1 MERVSNMKEIVFS
14 GKSLEEVKDE
24 ALKSLGVSESD
35 VYFYV
40 TKIKGGLLKKEVV
53 TLHVITR
60 DDLVEY
66 VKDFLKGIT
75 KDMGLDV
82 SFESKVRDEQI
93 TIKMYSDNNNILI
106 GKEGKTLQALTTL
119 VKQVIYNKINE
130 YPYILLDVEN
140 YKEKNEERLVRSAKK
155 IAKEVAK
162 TKVEAELENM
172 NSYQRRLIHNALT
185 DFKGVYTESVGEEP
199 NRHIVIKPKEN

>member
-1 MERVSNMKEIVFS
+1 MKETVFS

-40 TKIKGGLLKKEVV
+40 TKTKGGLLKKEVV

-106 GKEGKTLQALTTL
+106 GKEGKTLQALSTV
-119 VKQVIYNKINE
+119 VKQVVYNKINA

-140 YKEKNEERLVRSAKK
+140 YKDKQEQRLIRLAKNVARD
-155 IAKEVAK
+155 VAK
-162 TKVEAELENM
+162 TKLPVELENM
-172 NSYQRRLIHNALT
+172 NSYERRIIHNALGES
-185 DFKGVYTESVGEEP
+185 KKVYTESVGVEP
-199 NRHIVIKPKEN
+199 NRHIVVKPKED

>member
-1 MERVSNMKEIVFS
+1 MKETVFS

-24 ALKSLGVSESD
+24 ALKSLGVEESE

-40 TKIKGGLLKKEVV
+40 TKTKGGLLKKEVV

-60 DDLVEY
+60 DDLVEF

-119 VKQVIYNKINE
+119 VKQVIYNKIGE

-199 NRHIVIKPKEN
+199 NRHIVIKPKEA

>member
-1 MERVSNMKEIVFS
+1 MKETVFS
-14 GKSLEEVKDE
+14 GKSLEDVKEE
-24 ALKSLGVSESD
+24 ALKSLGVSESE

-40 TKIKGGLLKKEVV
+40 TKTKGGLLKKEVI

-60 DDLVEY
+60 DDLVDY

-119 VKQVIYNKINE
+119 VKQVIYNKIGE

-140 YKEKNEERLVRSAKK
+140 YKEKNEERLIRSAKK

-199 NRHIVIKPKEN
+199 NRHIVIKPKEA

>member
-1 MERVSNMKEIVFS
+1 MKETVFS
-14 GKSLEEVKDE
+14 GKTLEDVKEE
-24 ALKSLGVSESD
+24 ALKSLGVEESE

-40 TKIKGGLLKKEVV
+40 TKTKGGLLKKETVN
-53 TLHVITR
+53 LHVITR
-60 DDLVEY
+60 DDLVDY
-66 VKDFLKGIT
+66 VKEFLKGIT

-172 NSYQRRLIHNALT
+172 NSYQRRLVHNALT

-199 NRHIVIKPKEN
+199 NRHIVIKPKEA

>member
-1 MERVSNMKEIVFS
+1 MKETVFS
-14 GKSLEEVKDE
+14 GKTLEEVKSD
-24 ALKSLGVSESD
+24 ALKSLGVEESE

-40 TKIKGGLLKKEVV
+40 TKTKGGLLKKETVN
-53 TLHVITR
+53 LHVITR
-60 DDLVEY
+60 DDLVDY
-66 VKDFLKGIT
+66 VKEFLKGIT

-106 GKEGKTLQALTTL
+106 GKEGKTLQTLTTL
-119 VKQVIYNKINE
+119 VKQVIYNKIGE

>member
-1 MERVSNMKEIVFS
+1 MKETVFS

-40 TKIKGGLLKKEVV
+40 TKTKGGLLKKEVV

-93 TIKMYSDNNNILI
+93 TIKMYSNNNNILI

-172 NSYQRRLIHNALT
+172 NSYQRRLVHNALT

-199 NRHIVIKPKEN
+199 NRHIVIKPKEA

>member
-1 MERVSNMKEIVFS
+1 MKETVFS
-14 GKSLEEVKDE
+14 GKTLEDVKDE
-24 ALKSLGVSESD
+24 ALKSLGVEESE

-40 TKIKGGLLKKEVV
+40 TKTKGGLLKKEVV

-60 DDLVEY
+60 DDLVDY
-66 VKDFLKGIT
+66 VKEFLKGIT

-119 VKQVIYNKINE
+119 IKQVIYNKIGE

-140 YKEKNEERLVRSAKK
+140 YKEKNEERLIRSAKK

-162 TKVEAELENM
+162 TKVEAELDNM

-199 NRHIVIKPKEN
+199 NRHIVIKPKEA

>member
-1 MERVSNMKEIVFS
+1 MKETVFS
-14 GKSLEEVKDE
+14 GKTLEEVKDE
-24 ALKSLGVSESD
+24 ALKSLGVEESE

-40 TKIKGGLLKKEVV
+40 TKTKGGLLKKEVV

-119 VKQVIYNKINE
+119 VKQVIYNKIGE

-162 TKVEAELENM
+162 TKVEAELEDM

-199 NRHIVIKPKEN
+199 NRHIVIKPKEA

>member
-1 MERVSNMKEIVFS
+1 MKETVFS
-14 GKSLEEVKDE
+14 GKTLEDVKEE
-24 ALKSLGVSESD
+24 ALKSLGVEESE

-40 TKIKGGLLKKEVV
+40 TKTKGGLLKKEVV

-60 DDLVEY
+60 DDLVDY
-66 VKDFLKGIT
+66 VKEFLKGIT

-119 VKQVIYNKINE
+119 VKQVIYNKIGE

-140 YKEKNEERLVRSAKK
+140 YKEKNEERLIRSAKK

-199 NRHIVIKPKEN
+199 NRHIVIKPKEA

>member
-1 MERVSNMKEIVFS
+1 MKETVFS
-14 GKSLEEVKDE
+14 GKNLEEVKDE
-24 ALKSLGVSESD
+24 ALKSLGVKESD

-40 TKIKGGLLKKEVV
+40 TKTKGGLLKKEVV

-60 DDLVEY
+60 DDLVDY

-199 NRHIVIKPKEN
+199 NRHIVIKPKEA

>member
-1 MERVSNMKEIVFS
+1 MKETVFS

-40 TKIKGGLLKKEVV
+40 TKTKGGLLKKEVV

-172 NSYQRRLIHNALT
+172 NSYQRRLVHNALT

-199 NRHIVIKPKEN
+199 NRHIVIKPKEA

>member
-1 MERVSNMKEIVFS
+1 MKETVFS
-14 GKSLEEVKDE
+14 GKTLEDVKEE
-24 ALKSLGVSESD
+24 ALKSLGVEESA

-40 TKIKGGLLKKEVV
+40 TKTKGGLLKKEVV

-60 DDLVEY
+60 DDLVDY
-66 VKDFLKGIT
+66 VKEFLKGIT

-119 VKQVIYNKINE
+119 VKQVIYNKIGE

-140 YKEKNEERLVRSAKK
+140 YKEKNEERLIRSAKK

-162 TKVEAELENM
+162 TKVEVELENM
-172 NSYQRRLIHNALT
+172 NSYQRRIIHNALGESN
-185 DFKGVYTESVGEEP
+185 KVYTESVGEEP
-199 NRHIVIKPKEN
+199 NRHIVIKPKEAE

>member
-1 MERVSNMKEIVFS
+1 MKETVFS
-14 GKSLEEVKDE
+14 GKTLEEVKDE
-24 ALKSLGVSESD
+24 ALKSLGVEESE

-40 TKIKGGLLKKEVV
+40 TKTKGGLLKKETVN
-53 TLHVITR
+53 LHVITR
-60 DDLVEY
+60 DDLVDY
-66 VKDFLKGIT
+66 VKEFLKGIT

-119 VKQVIYNKINE
+119 VKQVIYNKIGE

-140 YKEKNEERLVRSAKK
+140 YKEKNEER
-155 IAKEVAK
+155 
-162 TKVEAELENM
+162 
-172 NSYQRRLIHNALT
+172 
-185 DFKGVYTESVGEEP
+185 
-199 NRHIVIKPKEN
+199 

>member
-1 MERVSNMKEIVFS
+1 MKETVFS
-14 GKSLEEVKDE
+14 GKNLEEVKDE

-40 TKIKGGLLKKEVV
+40 TKTKGGLLKKEVV

-106 GKEGKTLQALTTL
+106 GKEGKTLAALTTL

-140 YKEKNEERLVRSAKK
+140 YKEKNEERLIRSAKK

-162 TKVEAELENM
+162 SKVEAELENM

-199 NRHIVIKPKEN
+199 NRHIVIKPKEA

>member
-1 MERVSNMKEIVFS
+1 MKETVFS
-14 GKSLEEVKDE
+14 GKNLEEVKDE

-40 TKIKGGLLKKEVV
+40 TKTKGGLLKKEVV

-140 YKEKNEERLVRSAKK
+140 YKEKNEERLIRSAKK

-199 NRHIVIKPKEN
+199 NRHIVIKPKEA

>member
-1 MERVSNMKEIVFS
+1 
-14 GKSLEEVKDE
+14 
-24 ALKSLGVSESD
+24 
-35 VYFYV
+35 
-40 TKIKGGLLKKEVV
+40 
-53 TLHVITR
+53 
-60 DDLVEY
+60 
-66 VKDFLKGIT
+66 
-75 KDMGLDV
+75 MGLDV

-199 NRHIVIKPKEN
+199 NRHIVIKPKEA

>member
-1 MERVSNMKEIVFS
+1 MKETVFS
-14 GKSLEEVKDE
+14 GKNLEEVKDE
-24 ALKSLGVSESD
+24 ALKSLGVKESD

-40 TKIKGGLLKKEVV
+40 TKTKGGLLKKEVV

-60 DDLVEY
+60 DDLVDY

-140 YKEKNEERLVRSAKK
+140 YKEKNEERLIRSAKK

-199 NRHIVIKPKEN
+199 NRHIVIKPKET

>member
-1 MERVSNMKEIVFS
+1 MKETVFS
-14 GKSLEEVKDE
+14 GKNLEEVKDE

-40 TKIKGGLLKKEVV
+40 TKTKGGLLKKEVV

-82 SFESKVRDEQI
+82 SFESKIRDEQI

-140 YKEKNEERLVRSAKK
+140 YKEKNEERLIRSAKK

>member
-1 MERVSNMKEIVFS
+1 MKETVFS
-14 GKSLEEVKDE
+14 GKTLEDVKEE
-24 ALKSLGVSESD
+24 ALKSLGVSESE

-40 TKIKGGLLKKEVV
+40 TKTKGGLLKKEVI

-60 DDLVEY
+60 DDLVDY
-66 VKDFLKGIT
+66 VKNFLKEIT

-119 VKQVIYNKINE
+119 VKQVIYNKIGE

-140 YKEKNEERLVRSAKK
+140 YKEKNEERLIRSAKK

-172 NSYQRRLIHNALT
+172 NSYQRRIIHNALT

-199 NRHIVIKPKEN
+199 NRHIVIKPKEA

>member
-1 MERVSNMKEIVFS
+1 MKETVFS
-14 GKSLEEVKDE
+14 GKTLEDVKEE
-24 ALKSLGVSESD
+24 ALKSLGVSESE

-40 TKIKGGLLKKEVV
+40 TKTKGGLLKKEVI

-60 DDLVEY
+60 DDLVDY

-119 VKQVIYNKINE
+119 VKQVIYNKIGE

-140 YKEKNEERLVRSAKK
+140 YKEKNEERLIRSAKK

-185 DFKGVYTESVGEEP
+185 DFKCVYTESVGEEP
-199 NRHIVIKPKEN
+199 NRHIVIKPKEA

>member
-1 MERVSNMKEIVFS
+1 MKETVFS
-14 GKSLEEVKDE
+14 GKNLEEVKDE

-40 TKIKGGLLKKEVV
+40 TKTKGGLLKKEVV
-53 TLHVITR
+53 SLHVITR

-106 GKEGKTLQALTTL
+106 GKEGKTLAALTTL

-140 YKEKNEERLVRSAKK
+140 YKEKNEERLIRSAKR

-162 TKVEAELENM
+162 SKVEAELENM

-199 NRHIVIKPKEN
+199 NRHIVIKPKEA

>member
-1 MERVSNMKEIVFS
+1 MKETVFS
-14 GKSLEEVKDE
+14 GKTLEDVKEE
-24 ALKSLGVSESD
+24 ALKSLGVSESE

-40 TKIKGGLLKKEVV
+40 TKTKGGLLKKEVI

-60 DDLVEY
+60 DDLVDY

-119 VKQVIYNKINE
+119 VKQVIYNKIGE

-140 YKEKNEERLVRSAKK
+140 YKEKNEERLIRSAKK

-185 DFKGVYTESVGEEP
+185 DFKGVYTESVGGEP
-199 NRHIVIKPKEN
+199 NRHIVIKPKEA

>member
-1 MERVSNMKEIVFS
+1 MKETVFS

-40 TKIKGGLLKKEVV
+40 TKTKGGLLKKEVV

-119 VKQVIYNKINE
+119 VKQVIYNKIGE

-162 TKVEAELENM
+162 TKVEAELEDM

-199 NRHIVIKPKEN
+199 NRHIVIKPKEA

>member
-1 MERVSNMKEIVFS
+1 MKETVFS
-14 GKSLEEVKDE
+14 GKTLEDVKEE
-24 ALKSLGVSESD
+24 ALKSLGVSESE

-40 TKIKGGLLKKEVV
+40 TKTKGGLLKKEVI

-60 DDLVEY
+60 DDLVDY

-119 VKQVIYNKINE
+119 VKQVIYNKIGE

-140 YKEKNEERLVRSAKK
+140 YKEKNEERLIRSAKK

-172 NSYQRRLIHNALT
+172 NSYQRRLIHNALN

-199 NRHIVIKPKEN
+199 NRHIVIKPKEA

>member
-1 MERVSNMKEIVFS
+1 MKETVFS
-14 GKSLEEVKDE
+14 GKTLEEVKDE
-24 ALKSLGVSESD
+24 ALKSLGVDESE

-40 TKIKGGLLKKEVV
+40 TKTKGGLLKKETVN
-53 TLHVITR
+53 LHVITR
-60 DDLVEY
+60 DDLVDY
-66 VKDFLKGIT
+66 VKEFLKGIT

-119 VKQVIYNKINE
+119 VKQVIYNKIGE

-199 NRHIVIKPKEN
+199 NRHIVIKPKEA